1 MKGRLRAA
9 FFFAAASRYIAN
21 NVTMVEATVVN
32 AIKVANVL
40 AHGDGRLS
48 LKNACASEF

>member
-1 MKGRLRAA
+1 V
-9 FFFAAASRYIAN
+9 N
-21 NVTMVEATVVN
+21 NVTLVEATVVK

-40 AHGDGRLS
+40 AHSDGRLS